1 MSKTNT
7 FEDEIMKLIF
17 HNTGISDLGD
27 ATGIVPSTTTG
38 VLYISLYSV
47 SPTDSSSGTE
57 ATYTGYTRITLA
69 RDNTK
74 WTISGTDPTRAE
86 NAVAITFPTSTSS
99 ETINGVWVCFT
110 VSGNPKYFATFTSP
124 LSVIN
129 GSIPTIQ
136 IGQLKINEE

>member
-17 HNTGISDLGD
+17 HNVGISNLGD

-38 VLYISLYSV
+38 SLYIALYSV
-47 SPTDSSSGTE
+47 TPTDSTNGTE
-57 ATYTGYTRITLA
+57 ATYTGYSRVSLA

-86 NAVAITFPTSTSS
+86 NAVAITFPTSTST
-99 ETINGVWVCFT
+99 ETINGVGICFT
-110 VSGNPKYFATFTSP
+110 NVGNPKYFANFVTP
-124 LSVIN
+124 LNVIN

-136 IGQLKINEE
+136 IGQLKINED